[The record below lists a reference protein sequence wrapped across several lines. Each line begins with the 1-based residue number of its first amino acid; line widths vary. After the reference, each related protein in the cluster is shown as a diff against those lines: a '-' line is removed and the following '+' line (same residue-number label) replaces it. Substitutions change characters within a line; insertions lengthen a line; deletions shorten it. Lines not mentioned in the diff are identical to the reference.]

1 MIRYPLQEKET
12 LHDAIVHAS
21 MMAGAEAQGGARDIG
36 YVIVCRKCSAAIDNH
51 KRPGDCERFL
61 KIRQEYK

>member
-21 MMAGAEAQGGARDIG
+21 MMAGAEAQGGARDIR
-36 YVIVCRKCSAAIDNH
+36 YVIVCRKCSAARIQTMRDM
-51 KRPGDCERFL
+51 RQLLPGATVSRV
-61 KIRQEYK
+61 